1 MFAALQYQAGG
12 VNLVFHHREPASL
25 DDQPV
30 IRQNR
35 DTLYSSAI
43 VDITD
48 GATVTVP
55 DGAGRYLSVMVV
67 NEDHYINRIL
77 HEPGDYELTTADF
90 DTDYVAVAA
99 RILVDP
105 NNPADVSTVNQL
117 QDQLAINARSAR
129 PFVSPDFDKA
139 SLDTTRDALL
149 TLSRGLSRYDHS
161 FGRRD
166 DVDPV
171 RHLIATAAGWGG
183 LPEHEAFYLNVDP
196 GLPVRDYRL
205 EVGEVPVDAFWSIS
219 VYNAAGYFDTNADGA
234 VSLNSVTAARNEDG
248 SITVRFGGG
257 NEPNTIAIMDGWNYA
272 VRLYQPRA
280 EILDG
285 TWTFPTLQTAGA

>member
-1 MFAALQYQAGG
+1 M
-12 VNLVFHHREPASL
+12 
-25 DDQPV
+25 
-30 IRQNR
+30 
-35 DTLYSSAI
+35 
-43 VDITD
+43 
-48 GATVTVP
+48 
-55 DGAGRYLSVMVV
+55 
-67 NEDHYINRIL
+67 
-77 HEPGDYELTTADF
+77 
-90 DTDYVAVAA
+90 
-99 RILVDP
+99 
-105 NNPADVSTVNQL
+105 
-117 QDQLAINARSAR
+117 
-129 PFVSPDFDKA
+129 
-139 SLDTTRDALL
+139 
-149 TLSRGLSRYDHS
+149 
-161 FGRRD
+161 
-166 DVDPV
+166 
-171 RHLIATAAGWGG
+171 GG

-285 TWTFPTLQTAGA
+285 TWTFPTLQQAGA